1 MKIDD
6 VVAGVGKGGSTRARV
21 LAYLE
26 EHPDEVFRMRQC
38 EEIANVLAAPKRTVE
53 HALWSLHRD
62 GRIAKARL
70 GKEIWYGAHG
80 AIDNLISA
88 QPAVRI

>member
-1 MKIDD
+1 
-6 VVAGVGKGGSTRARV
+6 
-21 LAYLE
+21 
-26 EHPDEVFRMRQC
+26 MRQC

-62 GRIAKARL
+62 GQISKARL
-70 GKEIWYGAHG
+70 GKEIWYGAPG